1 MKNNFFSFLVL
12 LFILTLFIEDKVKA
26 QDLQFNASEIQS
38 LEKGNKI
45 IAKNGVEI
53 NDPSGITIKADQ
65 AEYDKIKSVIVA
77 KQNVKII
84 DKNSDNILITNEAIY
99 LIKKNKIISKNE
111 TLINVENKYF
121 IDTFDIT
128 YDRNSKEIFSK
139 NTENM

>member
-12 LFILTLFIEDKVKA
+12 LYILTLFIEDKVKA

-99 LIKKNKIISKNE
+99 LIKKIKLSLKMK
-111 TLINVENKYF
+111 L
-121 IDTFDIT
+121 
-128 YDRNSKEIFSK
+128 
-139 NTENM
+139 